1 MDENDVTVVDDTNQT
16 VENQTTETQTT
27 EPTTDT
33 NVVSEASIPTSYQ
46 IKTIGPELAQY
57 YGRRVLYDDYT
68 EEDLNKG
75 TEAERV
81 AIISKILNDVWSL
94 HMQNTNE
101 INYLENYYR
110 GYQPILGKH
119 KDVRP
124 TINNIVLENNAF
136 WVVNFKVGY
145 VFGSPYRFIQKGD
158 VANPQIDI
166 LNNYIQAEDKY
177 AKDSELAE
185 SLYTSGIAHRLIL
198 PTPKNPESPFSI
210 KNLDSKNAFIV
221 YSSYTGEKLMGVS
234 FSKGVRAG
242 QIRGSIYTRTGFY
255 EFTMGNPFSGFD
267 VKFVKNHI
275 LGSIPIFEYHLN
287 KWRLGIVEVVMSIFN
302 ALNRISSGDLDG
314 LEQYIQSILVFI
326 NNEID
331 RQTYRDILDLGAV
344 ELNTADPS
352 RPADLK
358 MLQNE
363 IKHDNTKVLHDRLLN
378 TALQI
383 IGIPTTSEKS
393 SGGDTGMARQLSDGW
408 EMANRRALQDEN
420 NFKMCSRPEV
430 ELMLGIC
437 EKQNSG
443 ITTLTMQELEMKST
457 RNNSDNFLTKAQGM
471 SNLITSG
478 VSPDIAFATSGLFS
492 DSNDVYTKSMD
503 FYGGEEGWI
512 NSFIRKLQSATVA
525 NIPDTPNASK
535 KDDYT
540 DMNDSSKRITGIYNG
555 N

>member
-1 MDENDVTVVDDTNQT
+1 MEDNNQT
-16 VENQTTETQTT
+16 VDEQTTETTT
-27 EPTTDT
+27 TVNTNDT
-33 NVVSEASIPTSYQ
+33 NVTEASLPTTYQ

-57 YGRRVLYDDYT
+57 YGRRVLYDDYYDK
-68 EEDLNKG
+68 DLNSG
-75 TEAERV
+75 TVEERV
-81 AIISKILNDVWSL
+81 TIITKILNDVWSL
-94 HMQNTNE
+94 HNQNVGE

-124 TINNIVLENNAF
+124 TINNIILENNAF

-166 LNNYIQAEDKY
+166 LNNYVQAEDKY

-185 SLYTSGIAHRLIL
+185 SLYTNGIAHRLIL
-198 PTPKNPESPFSI
+198 PTPKNPNSPFSI
-210 KNLDSKNAFIV
+210 ENLDSKNAFIV
-221 YSSYTGEKLMGVS
+221 YSSYSGNEKLMGVTY
-234 FSKGVRAG
+234 SKGVRTG
-242 QIRGSIYTRTGFY
+242 TVKGSVYTRTGYY

-275 LGSIPIFEYHLN
+275 LKEIPIFEYRLN
-287 KWRLGIVEVVMSIFN
+287 KWRLGIIEVVMSIFN
-302 ALNRISSGDLDG
+302 AINRIDSGDLDG
-314 LEQYIQSILVFI
+314 LEQYIQSIMVFI

-331 RQTYRDILDLGAV
+331 KQEYREILDLGAV
-344 ELNTADPS
+344 QLNTADPS

-358 MLQNE
+358 LLQNE
-363 IKHDNTKVLHDRLLN
+363 VSHDNTKILHDRLLN

-383 IGIPTTSEKS
+383 IGIPTTQERS

-420 NFKMCSRPEV
+420 NFKMCSKPEV
-430 ELMLGIC
+430 ELMLNIC

-492 DSNDVYTKSMD
+492 DSNDVYAKSMD
-503 FYGGEEGWI
+503 FYGGEQSWI
-512 NSFIRKLQSATVA
+512 DTFMKKIQSSTVA
-525 NIPDTPNASK
+525 KVPDTPNKSK

-540 DMNDSSKRITGIYNG
+540 DMNDSNETITGKYNG

>member
-1 MDENDVTVVDDTNQT
+1 MENDIVVENTDQT
-16 VENQTTETQTT
+16 VETETTTTETTVETT
-27 EPTTDT
+27 E
-33 NVVSEASIPTSYQ
+33 NEVISASIPTSYQ
-46 IKTIGPELAQY
+46 VLTVGPELAQY

-68 EEDLNKG
+68 DKDLNTG
-75 TEAERV
+75 SIEDRV
-81 AIISKILNDVWSL
+81 KIIGIILNHVWSL
-94 HMQNTNE
+94 HCQNVGE

-124 TINNIVLENNAF
+124 TINNIVLENNAY
-136 WVVNFKVGY
+136 WAVNFKVGY

-166 LNNYIQAEDKY
+166 LNNYVQAENKY
-177 AKDSELAE
+177 AKDSELGE
-185 SLYTSGIAHRLIL
+185 SLYTNGIAHRLIL
-198 PTPKNPESPFSI
+198 PSPKNPESPFLI
-210 KNLDSKNAFIV
+210 ENLDSKNTFIV
-221 YSSYTGEKLMGVS
+221 YSSLTGNEKLMGVT
-234 FSKGVRAG
+234 FSKGVFTG
-242 QIRGSIYTRTGFY
+242 QIKGSIYTRTGFY
-255 EFTMGNPFSGFD
+255 EFTMNNPQSGFD
-267 VKFVKNHI
+267 VKFVKNHV
-275 LGSIPIFEYHLN
+275 LKKIPIFEYHLN
-287 KWRLGIVEVVMSIFN
+287 KWRLGIIEVVMSIFN

-314 LEQYIQSILVFI
+314 LEQYIQSIMVFI

-331 RQTYRDILDLGAV
+331 KETYRDILDLGAV

-363 IKHDNTKVLHDRLLN
+363 IQHNNTKVLHDRLLN
-378 TALQI
+378 SALQI
-383 IGIPTTSEKS
+383 IGIPTQIEKS

-408 EMANRRALQDEN
+408 EMANRRAMQDEN
-420 NFKMCSRPEV
+420 NFRMCSKPEV
-430 ELMLGIC
+430 ELMLSIC
-437 EKQNSG
+437 EAQNSG

-457 RNNSDNFLTKAQGM
+457 RNNNDNFLTKAQGM

-478 VSPDIAFATSGLFS
+478 VSPDVAFATSGLFS

-503 FYGGEEGWI
+503 FYGGEQGWI
-512 NSFIRKLQSATVA
+512 EAFIKKLQSSSIAK
-525 NIPDTPNASK
+525 IPNTPNKSK

-540 DMNDSSKRITGIYNG
+540 DMNDSNERIAGKNNG

>member
-1 MDENDVTVVDDTNQT
+1 MEDNNQT
-16 VENQTTETQTT
+16 VDEQTTETTT
-27 EPTTDT
+27 TVNTNDT
-33 NVVSEASIPTSYQ
+33 NVIEASLPTTYQ

-57 YGRRVLYDDYT
+57 YGRRVLYDDYYGK
-68 EEDLNKG
+68 DLNSG
-75 TEAERV
+75 TVEERV
-81 AIISKILNDVWSL
+81 TIITKILNDVWSL
-94 HMQNTNE
+94 HNQNVGE

-124 TINNIVLENNAF
+124 TINNIILENNAF

-166 LNNYIQAEDKY
+166 LNNYVQAEDKY

-185 SLYTSGIAHRLIL
+185 SLYTNGIAHRLIL
-198 PTPKNPESPFSI
+198 PTPKNPNSPFSI
-210 KNLDSKNAFIV
+210 ENLDSKNAFIV
-221 YSSYTGEKLMGVS
+221 YSSYSGNEKLMGVTY
-234 FSKGVRAG
+234 SKGVRTG
-242 QIRGSIYTRTGFY
+242 TVKGSVYTRTGYY

-275 LGSIPIFEYHLN
+275 LKEIPIFEYRLN
-287 KWRLGIVEVVMSIFN
+287 KWRLGIIEVVMSIFN
-302 ALNRISSGDLDG
+302 AINRIDSGDLDG
-314 LEQYIQSILVFI
+314 LEQYIQSIMVFI

-331 RQTYRDILDLGAV
+331 KKEYREILDLGAV
-344 ELNTADPS
+344 QLNTADPS

-358 MLQNE
+358 LLQNE
-363 IKHDNTKVLHDRLLN
+363 LKHDNTKVLHDRLLN

-383 IGIPTTSEKS
+383 IGIPTTQERS

-420 NFKMCSRPEV
+420 NFKMCSKPEV
-430 ELMLGIC
+430 ELMLNIC

-492 DSNDVYTKSMD
+492 DSNDVYAKSMD
-503 FYGGEEGWI
+503 FYGGEQSWI
-512 NSFIRKLQSATVA
+512 DTFMKKIQSSTVA
-525 NIPDTPNASK
+525 KVPDTPNKSK

-540 DMNDSSKRITGIYNG
+540 DMNDSNETITGKYNG

>member
-1 MDENDVTVVDDTNQT
+1 MEDNTVVDETTQT
-16 VENQTTETQTT
+16 VDEQNTNTQTT
-27 EPTTDT
+27 ENQATTEVINASLPT
-33 NVVSEASIPTSYQ
+33 PYQ
-46 IKTIGPELAQY
+46 IKMLGPALVQY
-57 YGRRVLYDDYT
+57 FGRKVLYDDYT
-68 EEDLNKG
+68 DEDLNSG
-75 TEAERV
+75 TIEQRV
-81 AIISKILNDVWSL
+81 AIVNTILNHVWST
-94 HMQNTNE
+94 HKDNVNE
-101 INYLENYYR
+101 INYLENYYK

-124 TINNIVLENNAF
+124 TINNVIIENNAF

-166 LNNYIQAEDKY
+166 LNNYVQAEDKY

-185 SLYTSGIAHRLIL
+185 SLYTNGIAHRLIL
-198 PTPKNPESPFSI
+198 PTPNNPESPFSI

-221 YSSYTGEKLMGVS
+221 YSSKTGEKLLGVS
-234 FSKGVRAG
+234 FSKGVHTG
-242 QIRGSIYTRTGFY
+242 QVIGSVYTRTGFY
-255 EFTMGNPFSGFD
+255 EFTMGEPYSQFS
-267 VKFVKNHI
+267 VTYVKNHI
-275 LGSIPIFEYHLN
+275 LNSIPIFEYHLN
-287 KWRLGIVEVVMSIFN
+287 KWRLGIIEVVMSIFN
-302 ALNRISSGDLDG
+302 AINRIDSGDLDG

-331 RQTYRDILDLGAV
+331 KETYRDILDLGAV
-344 ELNTADPS
+344 QLNTADPS
-352 RPADLK
+352 RPADIK

-363 IKHDNTKVLHDRLLN
+363 LKHDNTKVLHDRLLN

-383 IGIPTTSEKS
+383 IGIPTTSDRT

-420 NFKMCSRPEV
+420 NFKMCSKPEV
-430 ELMLGIC
+430 ELMLSIC

-443 ITTLTMQELEMKST
+443 ISTLTMQELEMKST

-492 DSNDVYTKSMD
+492 DSNDVFTKSMD
-503 FYGGEEGWI
+503 FYGGEESWI
-512 NSFIRKLQSATVA
+512 NTFMKKIQSSTVA
-525 NIPDTPNASK
+525 KIPDTPNNSK

-540 DMNDSSKRITGIYNG
+540 DMNDSNERITGKLNG

>member
-1 MDENDVTVVDDTNQT
+1 MEDNTVVDETTQT
-16 VENQTTETQTT
+16 VDEQNTNTQTT
-27 EPTTDT
+27 ENQATTEVINASLPT
-33 NVVSEASIPTSYQ
+33 PYQ
-46 IKTIGPELAQY
+46 IKMLGPALVQY
-57 YGRRVLYDDYT
+57 FGRKVLYDDYT
-68 EEDLNKG
+68 DEDLNSG
-75 TEAERV
+75 TIEQRV
-81 AIISKILNDVWSL
+81 AIVNTILNHVWST
-94 HMQNTNE
+94 HKENVNE
-101 INYLENYYR
+101 INYLENYYK

-124 TINNIVLENNAF
+124 TINNVIIENNAF

-166 LNNYIQAEDKY
+166 LNNYVQAEDKY

-185 SLYTSGIAHRLIL
+185 SLYTNGIAHRLIL
-198 PTPKNPESPFSI
+198 PTPNNPESPFSI

-221 YSSYTGEKLMGVS
+221 YSSKTGEKLLGVS
-234 FSKGVRAG
+234 FSKGVHTG
-242 QIRGSIYTRTGFY
+242 QVIGSVYTRTGFY
-255 EFTMGNPFSGFD
+255 EFTMGEPYSQFS
-267 VKFVKNHI
+267 VTYVKNHI
-275 LGSIPIFEYHLN
+275 LNSIPIFEYHLN
-287 KWRLGIVEVVMSIFN
+287 KWRLGIIEVVMSIFN
-302 ALNRISSGDLDG
+302 AINRIDSGDLDG

-331 RQTYRDILDLGAV
+331 KETYRDILDLGAV
-344 ELNTADPS
+344 QLNTADPS
-352 RPADLK
+352 RPADIK

-363 IKHDNTKVLHDRLLN
+363 LKHDNTKVLHDRLLN

-383 IGIPTTSEKS
+383 IGIPTTSDRT

-420 NFKMCSRPEV
+420 NFKMCSKPEV
-430 ELMLGIC
+430 ELMLSIC

-443 ITTLTMQELEMKST
+443 ISTLTMQELEMKST

-492 DSNDVYTKSMD
+492 DSNDVFTKSMD
-503 FYGGEEGWI
+503 FYGGEESWI
-512 NSFIRKLQSATVA
+512 NTFMKKIQSSTVA
-525 NIPDTPNASK
+525 KIPDTPNNSK

-540 DMNDSSKRITGIYNG
+540 DMNDSNERITGKLNG

>member
-1 MDENDVTVVDDTNQT
+1 MEDNNQT
-16 VENQTTETQTT
+16 VDEQTTETTT
-27 EPTTDT
+27 TVNTNDT
-33 NVVSEASIPTSYQ
+33 NVTEASLPTTYQ
-46 IKTIGPELAQY
+46 IKTIGPEVAQY
-57 YGRRVLYDDYT
+57 YGRRVLYDDYYDK
-68 EEDLNKG
+68 DLNSG
-75 TEAERV
+75 TVEERV
-81 AIISKILNDVWSL
+81 TIITKILNDVWSL
-94 HMQNTNE
+94 HNQNVGE

-124 TINNIVLENNAF
+124 TINNIILENNAF

-166 LNNYIQAEDKY
+166 LNNYVQAEDKY

-185 SLYTSGIAHRLIL
+185 SLYTNGIAHRLIL
-198 PTPKNPESPFSI
+198 PTPKNPNSPFSI
-210 KNLDSKNAFIV
+210 ENLDSKNAFIV
-221 YSSYTGEKLMGVS
+221 YSSYSGNEKLMGVTY
-234 FSKGVRAG
+234 SKGVRTG
-242 QIRGSIYTRTGFY
+242 TVKGSVYTRTGYY

-275 LGSIPIFEYHLN
+275 LKEIPIFEYRLN
-287 KWRLGIVEVVMSIFN
+287 KWRLGIIEVVMSIFN
-302 ALNRISSGDLDG
+302 AINRIDSGDLDG
-314 LEQYIQSILVFI
+314 LEQYIQSIMVII

-331 RQTYRDILDLGAV
+331 KKEYREILDLGAV
-344 ELNTADPS
+344 QLNTADPS

-358 MLQNE
+358 LLQNE
-363 IKHDNTKVLHDRLLN
+363 LKHDNTKVLHDRLLN

-383 IGIPTTSEKS
+383 IGIPTTQERS

-420 NFKMCSRPEV
+420 NFKMCSKPEV
-430 ELMLGIC
+430 ELMLNIC

-492 DSNDVYTKSMD
+492 DSNDVYAKSMD
-503 FYGGEEGWI
+503 FYGGEQSWI
-512 NSFIRKLQSATVA
+512 DTFMKKIQSSTVA
-525 NIPDTPNASK
+525 KVPDTPNKSK

-540 DMNDSSKRITGIYNG
+540 DMNDSNETITGKYNG

>member
-1 MDENDVTVVDDTNQT
+1 MEDNNQT
-16 VENQTTETQTT
+16 VEEEVTETNTT
-27 EPTTDT
+27 VDTTNETITEASLPTT
-33 NVVSEASIPTSYQ
+33 YQ
-46 IKTIGPELAQY
+46 IKTLGPELAQY

-68 EEDLNKG
+68 DEDLNSG
-75 TEAERV
+75 TVEQRV
-81 AIISKILNDVWSL
+81 AIINKILNDVWSL
-94 HMQNTNE
+94 HTQNAGE
-101 INYLENYYR
+101 MNYLENYYR

-177 AKDSELAE
+177 AKDGELAE
-185 SLYTSGIAHRLIL
+185 SLYTNGIAHRLIL

-210 KNLDSKNAFIV
+210 ENLDSKNAFIV
-221 YSSYTGEKLMGVS
+221 YSSFSGHEKLLGVS
-234 FSKGVRAG
+234 FSKGVMTG
-242 QIRGSIYTRTGFY
+242 QIKGSIYTRTGYY

-267 VKFVKNHI
+267 VKFVKNHY
-275 LGSIPIFEYHLN
+275 LGKIPIFEYYLN
-287 KWRLGIVEVVMSIFN
+287 KWRLGIIEVVMSIFN
-302 ALNRISSGDLDG
+302 AINRISSGDLDG
-314 LEQYIQSILVFI
+314 LEQYIQSIMVFI

-331 RQTYRDILDLGAV
+331 KQTYRDILDLGAV
-344 ELNTADPS
+344 QLNTADPS

-383 IGIPTTSEKS
+383 IGIPTTNERS

-408 EMANRRALQDEN
+408 EMANRRALQEEN
-420 NFKMCSRPEV
+420 NFRMCSKPEV
-430 ELMLGIC
+430 ELMLSIC
-437 EKQNSG
+437 EAQNSG

-492 DSNDVYTKSMD
+492 DSNDVFTKSMD
-503 FYGGEEGWI
+503 FYGGEQGWI
-512 NSFIRKLQSATVA
+512 EAFIKKLQSASIA
-525 NIPDTPNASK
+525 KIPDTPNSSK
-535 KDDYT
+535 KDEYT
-540 DMNDSSKRITGIYNG
+540 DMNDSEKRITGIYNG

>member
-1 MDENDVTVVDDTNQT
+1 MEDNNQT
-16 VENQTTETQTT
+16 VDEQTTETTT
-27 EPTTDT
+27 TVNTNDT
-33 NVVSEASIPTSYQ
+33 NVTEASLPTTYQ

-57 YGRRVLYDDYT
+57 YGRRVLYDDYYDK
-68 EEDLNKG
+68 DLNSG
-75 TEAERV
+75 TVEERV
-81 AIISKILNDVWSL
+81 TIITKILNDVWSL
-94 HMQNTNE
+94 HNQNVGE

-124 TINNIVLENNAF
+124 TINNIILENNAF

-166 LNNYIQAEDKY
+166 LNNYVQAEDKY

-185 SLYTSGIAHRLIL
+185 SLYTNGIAHRLIL
-198 PTPKNPESPFSI
+198 PTPKNPNSPFSI
-210 KNLDSKNAFIV
+210 ENLDSKNAFIV
-221 YSSYTGEKLMGVS
+221 YSSYSGNEKLMGVTY
-234 FSKGVRAG
+234 SKGVRTG
-242 QIRGSIYTRTGFY
+242 TVKGSVYTRTGYY

-275 LGSIPIFEYHLN
+275 LKEIPIFEYRLN
-287 KWRLGIVEVVMSIFN
+287 KWRLGIIEVVMSIFN
-302 ALNRISSGDLDG
+302 AINRIDSGDLDG
-314 LEQYIQSILVFI
+314 LEQYIQSIMVFI

-331 RQTYRDILDLGAV
+331 KQEYREILDLGAV
-344 ELNTADPS
+344 QLNTADPS

-358 MLQNE
+358 LLQNE
-363 IKHDNTKVLHDRLLN
+363 VSHDNTKVLHDRLLN

-383 IGIPTTSEKS
+383 IGIPTTQERS

-420 NFKMCSRPEV
+420 NFKMCSKPEV
-430 ELMLGIC
+430 ELMLNIC

-492 DSNDVYTKSMD
+492 DSNDVYAKSMD
-503 FYGGEEGWI
+503 FYGGEQSWI
-512 NSFIRKLQSATVA
+512 DTFMKKIQSSTVA
-525 NIPDTPNASK
+525 KVPDTPNKSK

-540 DMNDSSKRITGIYNG
+540 DMNDSNETITGKYNG

>member
-1 MDENDVTVVDDTNQT
+1 MEDNTVVDETTQT
-16 VENQTTETQTT
+16 VDEQNTNTQTTENQTTT
-27 EPTTDT
+27 EVINASLPT
-33 NVVSEASIPTSYQ
+33 PYQ
-46 IKTIGPELAQY
+46 IKMLGPALVQY
-57 YGRRVLYDDYT
+57 FGRKVLYDDYT
-68 EEDLNKG
+68 DEDLNSG
-75 TEAERV
+75 TIEQRV
-81 AIISKILNDVWSL
+81 AIVNTILNHVWST
-94 HMQNTNE
+94 HKDNVNE
-101 INYLENYYR
+101 INYLENYYK

-124 TINNIVLENNAF
+124 TINNVIIENNAF

-166 LNNYIQAEDKY
+166 LNNYVQAEDKY

-185 SLYTSGIAHRLIL
+185 SLYTNGIAHRLIL
-198 PTPKNPESPFSI
+198 PTPNNPESPFSI

-221 YSSYTGEKLMGVS
+221 YSSKTGEKLLGVS
-234 FSKGVRAG
+234 FSKGVHTG
-242 QIRGSIYTRTGFY
+242 QVIGSVYTRTGFY
-255 EFTMGNPFSGFD
+255 EFTMGEPYSQFS
-267 VKFVKNHI
+267 VKYVKNHI
-275 LGSIPIFEYHLN
+275 LNSIPIFEYHLN
-287 KWRLGIVEVVMSIFN
+287 KWRLGIIEVVMSIFN
-302 ALNRISSGDLDG
+302 AINRIDSGDLDG

-331 RQTYRDILDLGAV
+331 KETYRDILDLGAV
-344 ELNTADPS
+344 QLNTADPS
-352 RPADLK
+352 RPADIK

-363 IKHDNTKVLHDRLLN
+363 LKHDNTKVLHDRLLN

-383 IGIPTTSEKS
+383 IGIPTTSDRT

-420 NFKMCSRPEV
+420 NFKMCSKPEV
-430 ELMLGIC
+430 ELMLSIC

-443 ITTLTMQELEMKST
+443 ISTLTMQELEMKST

-492 DSNDVYTKSMD
+492 DSNDVFTKSMD
-503 FYGGEEGWI
+503 FYGGEESWI
-512 NSFIRKLQSATVA
+512 NTFMKKIQSSTVA
-525 NIPDTPNASK
+525 KIPDTPNNSK

-540 DMNDSSKRITGIYNG
+540 DMNDSNERITGKLNG

>member
-1 MDENDVTVVDDTNQT
+1 MEDNNQT
-16 VENQTTETQTT
+16 VDEQTTETTT
-27 EPTTDT
+27 TVNTNDT
-33 NVVSEASIPTSYQ
+33 NVTEASLPTTYQ

-57 YGRRVLYDDYT
+57 YGRRVLYDDYYDK
-68 EEDLNKG
+68 DLNSG
-75 TEAERV
+75 TVEERV
-81 AIISKILNDVWSL
+81 TIITKILNDVWSL
-94 HMQNTNE
+94 HNQNVGE

-124 TINNIVLENNAF
+124 TINNIILENNAF

-166 LNNYIQAEDKY
+166 LNNYVQAEDKY

-185 SLYTSGIAHRLIL
+185 SLYTNGIAHRLIL
-198 PTPKNPESPFSI
+198 PTPKNPNSPFSI
-210 KNLDSKNAFIV
+210 ENLDSKNAFIV
-221 YSSYTGEKLMGVS
+221 YSSYSGNEKLMGVTY
-234 FSKGVRAG
+234 SKGVRTG
-242 QIRGSIYTRTGFY
+242 TVKGSVYTRTGYY
-255 EFTMGNPFSGFD
+255 EFTAGNPFSGFD

-275 LGSIPIFEYHLN
+275 LKEIPIFEYRLN
-287 KWRLGIVEVVMSIFN
+287 KWRLGIIEVVMSIFN
-302 ALNRISSGDLDG
+302 AINRIDSGDLDG
-314 LEQYIQSILVFI
+314 LEQYIQSIMVFI

-331 RQTYRDILDLGAV
+331 KQEYREILDLGAV
-344 ELNTADPS
+344 QLNTADPS

-358 MLQNE
+358 LLQNE
-363 IKHDNTKVLHDRLLN
+363 VSHDNTKILHDRLLN

-383 IGIPTTSEKS
+383 IGIPTTQERS

-420 NFKMCSRPEV
+420 NFKMCSKPEV
-430 ELMLGIC
+430 ELMLNIC

-492 DSNDVYTKSMD
+492 DSNDVYAKSMD
-503 FYGGEEGWI
+503 FYGGEQSWI
-512 NSFIRKLQSATVA
+512 DTFMKKIQSSTVA
-525 NIPDTPNASK
+525 KVPDTPNKSK

-540 DMNDSSKRITGIYNG
+540 DMNDSNETITGKYNG